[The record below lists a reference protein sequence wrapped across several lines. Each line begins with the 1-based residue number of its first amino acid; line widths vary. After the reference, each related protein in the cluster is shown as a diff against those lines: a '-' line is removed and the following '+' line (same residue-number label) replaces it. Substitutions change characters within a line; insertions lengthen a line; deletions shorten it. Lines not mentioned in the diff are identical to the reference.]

1 MKRTVSII
9 ISMMC
14 VATALLFT
22 ACHSNNNAS
31 DGNSASNPII
41 GTWQLE
47 SQRMVILKDGIVVQD
62 IVLTRDESSV
72 RTREFNNDG
81 SYTEQSALGVINGEW
96 SLLDDGGYSLDGQQS
111 ADLSQQ
117 YFEDHGIE
125 MTQYTPATA
134 IAILIDNQTL
144 GMQETVYYSVVT
156 EDRGKVK
163 VEVEKTSKFVR
174 IR

>member
-1 MKRTVSII
+1 MRKDLLL
-9 ISMMC
+9 C
-14 VATALLFT
+14 ATALLFS

-31 DGNSASNPII
+31 DGNMASNPII

-47 SQRMVILKDGIVVQD
+47 SQRIVILKDGIVVHD
-62 IVLTRDESSV
+62 NVFTRDESREV
-72 RTREFNNDG
+72 EFNNDG
-81 SYTEQSALGVINGEW
+81 SYTDQSELGVINGEW
-96 SLLDDGGYSLDGQQS
+96 SLLYDGGYSLDGQQS

-117 YFEDHGIE
+117 DLEDQGFEVS
-125 MTQYTPATA
+125 QYAPATA

-144 GMQETVYYSVVT
+144 GMQETRYYSVVT

>member
-1 MKRTVSII
+1 MRKDLLL
-9 ISMMC
+9 C
-14 VATALLFT
+14 ATALLFS

-31 DGNSASNPII
+31 DGNTASNPII

-47 SQRMVILKDGIVVQD
+47 SQRTVMLADGIVISD
-62 IVLTRDESSV
+62 NVLTRDESSV
-72 RTREFNNDG
+72 PTREVEFNNDG
-81 SYTEQSALGVINGEW
+81 SYTDQYALGVINGEW
-96 SLLDDGGYSLDGQQS
+96 SLLDDGGYSLDGQQT
-111 ADLSQQ
+111 ADLIQQ
-117 YFEDHGIE
+117 YAEDQEIE
-125 MTQYTPATA
+125 VTQYAPATA

-163 VEVEKTSKFVR
+163 IEVEKTSKFVR

>member
-1 MKRTVSII
+1 MRKDLLS
-9 ISMMC
+9 C
-14 VATALLFT
+14 AAALLFS

-31 DGNSASNPII
+31 DGNTASNPII

-47 SQRMVILKDGIVVQD
+47 SQRIVKLADGIVIGD
-62 IVLTRDESSV
+62 KVLTRDESSV
-72 RTREFNNDG
+72 RTREVEFNNDG
-81 SYTEQSALGVINGEW
+81 SYTDQSALGVINGEW

-111 ADLSQQ
+111 ADLSRQ
-117 YFEDHGIE
+117 YVEDHGIE
-125 MTQYTPATA
+125 MTQYAPATA